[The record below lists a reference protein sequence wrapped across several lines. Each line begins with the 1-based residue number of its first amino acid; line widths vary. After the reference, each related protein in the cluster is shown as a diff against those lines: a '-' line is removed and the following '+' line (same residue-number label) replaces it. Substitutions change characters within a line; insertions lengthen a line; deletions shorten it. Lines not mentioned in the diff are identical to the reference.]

1 MRFSYDSTRAR
12 GRPRLCR
19 RRRRR
24 HRLLVYAHQT
34 HATRKSVPFH
44 QAAAER
50 VMAADNKRSTFPFFR
65 ERHRAPVKKSTHRA
79 RALLPSA

>member
-24 HRLLVYAHQT
+24 RHRLLVYAHQT
-34 HATRKSVPFH
+34 HARAK
-44 QAAAER
+44 ER
-50 VMAADNKRSTFPFFR
+50 PSRSTKR
-65 ERHRAPVKKSTHRA
+65 Q
-79 RALLPSA
+79 PSV